1 MLKKKIWR
9 NVINGVDFWLEKEQN
24 VINGVDIW
32 HEKEQNVINGEDMWQ
47 CVAAREKS
55 LLPTS
60 ET

>member
-1 MLKKKIWR
+1 MLKKKNWR

-24 VINGVDIW
+24 VINGVD
-32 HEKEQNVINGEDMWQ
+32 MWQ